1 MPITAC
7 SFLPAATSIIQQLGC
22 TEQLVGVTFECPID
36 RPRVVRSRLEG
47 ATRTSEEINAVV
59 AGYKARGESLY
70 YIDMDL
76 LATLQ
81 PDVIFTQDVCPVCQ
95 IDTPMVEAA
104 ARQLPKSP
112 EIVPLLPHRLEEVWQ
127 DIRKVALHL
136 KAEQAGEQ
144 VLLMIENRLS
154 AVRHAV
160 RNVRRKKI
168 AFLEWP
174 DPLYN
179 CGHWIPDQIT
189 IAGGQD
195 DLANPGGY
203 SRTITWSQLQD
214 ANPEVLVF
222 GACGLP
228 LSQAA
233 EEVGRLA
240 RHDGWSHLQAV
251 QQQQV
256 YAVDGDWFTCPGP
269 ELANGVALLAHLLHP
284 AQLGQPDDADGHFLP
299 VVTV

>member
-1 MPITAC
+1 MSVTAC
-7 SFLPAATSIIQQLGC
+7 SFLPAATRMIQYLGC
-22 TEQLVGVTFECPID
+22 TDQLVGVTFECPIE

-47 ATRTSEEINAVV
+47 PTRTSEEINAIVSE
-59 AGYKARGESLY
+59 YKARGESLY
-70 YIDMDL
+70 YIDREV
-76 LATLQ
+76 LADLQ

-104 ARQLPKSP
+104 VQQLPKVP
-112 EIVPLLPHRLEEVWQ
+112 RIVPLLPHQLEEVWQ
-127 DIRKVALHL
+127 DLRTVALHL
-136 KAEQAGEQ
+136 EAEKAGEEVMAKMQ
-144 VLLMIENRLS
+144 TRLS

-160 RNVRRKKI
+160 RDTRRKKI

-179 CGHWIPDQIT
+179 CGHWIPDQID
-189 IAGGQD
+189 IAGGKD

-203 SRTITWSQLQD
+203 SRAIAWSQLQHY
-214 ANPEVLVF
+214 NPELLIF

-240 RHDGWSHLQAV
+240 RYEGWSQLQAV

-269 ELANGVALLAHLLHP
+269 ELVNGIELLAHLLHP
-284 AQLGQPDDADGHFLP
+284 ASVPRPDVVDGHFQP
-299 VVTV
+299 VVAG